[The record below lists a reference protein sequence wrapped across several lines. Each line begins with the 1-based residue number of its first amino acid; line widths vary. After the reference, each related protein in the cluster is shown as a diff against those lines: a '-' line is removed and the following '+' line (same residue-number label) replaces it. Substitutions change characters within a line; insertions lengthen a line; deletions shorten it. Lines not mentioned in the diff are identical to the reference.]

1 MYKAIIN
8 TVEKTED
15 ELTIKVE
22 FSNGTESFEK
32 EYRFVHMVDINTS
45 FEETI
50 KNELKRM
57 NDLEEGYIVLKAR
70 EKEEINLVK

>member
-1 MYKAIIN
+1 MYKATIKQ
-8 TVEKTED
+8 VEKQTD

-32 EYRFVHMVDINTS
+32 TYPFVHMVDINNS
-45 FEETI
+45 FDETV

-57 NDLEEGYIVLKAR
+57 NDLEIGYTFLKAR
-70 EKEEINLVK
+70 EEEEINLVK